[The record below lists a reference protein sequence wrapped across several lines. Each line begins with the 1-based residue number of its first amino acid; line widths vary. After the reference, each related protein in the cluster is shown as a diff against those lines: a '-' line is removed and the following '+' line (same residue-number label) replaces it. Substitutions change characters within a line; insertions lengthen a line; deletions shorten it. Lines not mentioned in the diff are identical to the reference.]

1 MDTLQGE
8 ALDRRGT
15 FWLRYVT
22 ASLVLG
28 SRELIITTFCP
39 RSSSNNE
46 RSGKQGG
53 YSCHGEGTT

>member
-1 MDTLQGE
+1 VDTLQGE
-8 ALDRRGT
+8 GLDRRGI

-28 SRELIITTFCP
+28 SRELIITAFWP

-46 RSGKQGG
+46 RSGKQDG
-53 YSCHGEGTT
+53 YS